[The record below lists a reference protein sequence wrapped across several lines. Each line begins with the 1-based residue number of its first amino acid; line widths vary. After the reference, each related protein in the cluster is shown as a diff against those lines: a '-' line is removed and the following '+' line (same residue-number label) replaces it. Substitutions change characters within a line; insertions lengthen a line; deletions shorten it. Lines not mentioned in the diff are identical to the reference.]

1 MAAPVPATD
10 AVASMVVRIENHVLT
25 AVLNTTVNLSF
36 VAEHLSHIGAEYN
49 PKTFAAVILR
59 AQDRVIPRRRGD
71 LFLHHLEPVQVH
83 KPSLERVAVLV
94 FHPGKLVCTGAKTE
108 ARALI
113 QLERVAEALRFIG
126 YENAVLK
133 GAPVVHNIVG
143 RSQLPCRV
151 AQAEMEKAMPLQC
164 TFDPK
169 LFPGAILRHPWTEGI
184 TLLVFAS
191 GKIIV
196 TGAKSIERAQ
206 TAIRRIGPVLMRFD
220 KRNFEGDSMPPLL
233 PVKTEA
239 VKLETSVSAS
249 TALVPVPATAAPVS
263 TSQNNIDVNRAV
275 AEVLRD
281 VRIAQEARRQAVEE
295 RRNVRVAEV
304 RAEVQA
310 DTEDGSP
317 QESPLKRRRL

>member
-1 MAAPVPATD
+1 MAAPVAATD
-10 AVASMVVRIENHVLT
+10 AVAAMVVRIENHVLT

-36 VAEHLSHIGAEYN
+36 VAEHLAHIGSEYN

-59 AQDRVIPRRRGD
+59 AQDRVIPPRRGD

-83 KPSLERVAVLV
+83 KPSLERVAVLI

-113 QLERVAEALRFIG
+113 QLERTAEALRSIG
-126 YENAVLK
+126 YENSVLK
-133 GAPVVHNIVG
+133 GVPVVHNIVG

-169 LFPGAILRHPWTEGI
+169 LFPGAILRHPWTEGV
-184 TLLVFAS
+184 TLLVFES

-196 TGAKSIERAQ
+196 TGAKTIEHAQ
-206 TAIRRIGPVLMRFD
+206 RAIRRIGPVLMRFD

-239 VKLETSVSAS
+239 VKLETSVSAIDAPLPS
-249 TALVPVPATAAPVS
+249 MAALG
-263 TSQNNIDVNRAV
+263 SQSNIDVNRAV

-281 VRIAQEARRQAVEE
+281 VRIAQEAQRQAVEV

-310 DTEDGSP
+310 DTKDEDSH
-317 QESPLKRRRL
+317 EAPLKRRRL